1 MIDLCTLGTGGA
13 RPLPERGL
21 ASLYVRVNGRGLLI
35 DCGENTQTAIR
46 RLGWGFRCIEGLLI
60 THYHADHCGGLPG
73 FLLSVAKAGREE
85 PFHIWGGPGLRRVV
99 EGLRVVAPQLP
110 YAVVLHEFGGQG
122 TTFEAIGL
130 EAEAFRLEHSVPCY
144 GYRLALRRPPAFD
157 PQRARAL
164 DIPVTYWGRLQQGET
179 VQAGERVFRPEEVLG
194 APRRGLSFLYATDT
208 RPVEAIARMGQGTDL
223 MILEGMY
230 GDESKRP
237 QALKNRHML
246 FREAAELAQAA
257 GTRALVLTHF
267 SNCIDDP
274 AAYLPE
280 ATAVFPATRGA
291 EDLLTLTLHFD
302 GKSARA

>member
-13 RPLPERGL
+13 LPLPERGL

-46 RLGWGFRCIEGLLI
+46 RLGWGFRCIDGLLI

-73 FLLSVAKAGREE
+73 FLLSMAKAGRDE
-85 PFHIWGGPGLRRVV
+85 PLHIWGGPGLRRVV

-110 YAVVLHEFGGQG
+110 YPVALHEFGGAG
-122 TTFEAIGL
+122 TAFEAIGMQV
-130 EAEAFRLEHSVPCY
+130 EAFRLEHSVPCY
-144 GYRLALRRPPAFD
+144 GYRLALDRPPAVD
-157 PQRARAL
+157 PVKARAL
-164 DIPVTYWGRLQQGET
+164 GIPVTCWGRLQHGET
-179 VQAGERVFRPEEVLG
+179 LTLGERVFRPEDVLG

-208 RPVEAIARMGQGTDL
+208 RPVEAIVRMGQGTDL

-246 FREAAELAQAA
+246 FREAAELACWA

-267 SNCIDDP
+267 SNCVDDP
-274 AAYLPE
+274 ESYLPQ
-280 ATAVFPATRGA
+280 ATAVFPNTRA
-291 EDLLTLTLHFD
+291 AQDLMTLELNFEE
-302 GKSARA
+302 KK